1 MITTVKGQIDALNRD
16 QPELMALVYAPD
28 AENSTVDPVVASTR
42 AWVKAVEEKMAF
54 ETAATVASRI

>member
-1 MITTVKGQIDALNRD
+1 
-16 QPELMALVYAPD
+16 MALVYAPD